1 MAQFCIKKDMQ
12 CEYASTKGHCN
23 KIHCSKTNVD
33 EISEFILRRF
43 PKDCNWT
50 NGNCY
55 YFAII
60 LKDRFPEG
68 KIFYDIINGHFVFK
82 YQDKIYDWNGI
93 YNSKGIFVDWEI
105 FDEYDSLQKQRIIR
119 DCVL

>member
-1 MAQFCIKKDMQ
+1 MKD
-12 CEYASTKGHCN
+12 
-23 KIHCSKTNVD
+23 KIL
-33 EISEFILRRF
+33 EFIQRRF
-43 PKDCNWT
+43 MNDCNWVD
-50 NGNCY
+50 GNCY

-82 YQDKIYDWNGI
+82 YQDNVYDWNGI
-93 YNSKGIFVDWEI
+93 YNSEEEFLVDWEN
-105 FDEYDSLQKQRIIR
+105 FDEYDSLLKKRIIR